1 VYHNFIGIDISK
13 DEFHVAV
20 FGNNAVTQFAN
31 SEKGFKD
38 FAKVNKELLVNG
50 LVVLEATGGYETA
63 LLNYCQNKKIAA
75 HRANTKVV
83 KSFIRS
89 LSKIGKS
96 DAIDAQGLARYAKER
111 HEDLQ
116 LYIKIADTEKELAE
130 LANRRSDLKRALT
143 QEKNRLQA
151 PDNKFCKSSNELI
164 IEALKR
170 EIERLTKRQQELIG
184 ESESLRAKIELLA
197 KEVAGIGETTAI
209 QLVSVFP
216 ELGKLNRRQV
226 ASLAGL
232 APHPNESGKK
242 IGYRATRGG
251 RDNIKPI
258 LYMAAMAAARS
269 KNKLG
274 EFYKKLIAKGKKPM
288 VALVALMRKIL
299 IIANAKI
306 KELERKNICPQI

>member
-1 VYHNFIGIDISK
+1 MYHNFIGIDISK

-20 FGNNAVTQFAN
+20 YGNNKVTQFAN
-31 SEKGFKD
+31 SEKGF
-38 FAKVNKELLVNG
+38 VNFVNTNKQILNDG
-50 LVVLEATGGYETA
+50 LVVLEATGGYESS
-63 LLNYCQNKKIAA
+63 LLNHLQKKKIAA
-75 HRANTKVV
+75 HRANTRVV

-89 LSKIGKS
+89 LSKLGKS

-111 HEDLQ
+111 YEDLQ
-116 LYIKIADTEKELAE
+116 LYVKVSDTEKELTE
-130 LANRRSDLKRALT
+130 LANRRSDLKRVLS
-143 QEKNRLQA
+143 QEKNRRQA
-151 PDNKFCKSSNELI
+151 PDNQYCKPSNDLI
-164 IEALKR
+164 IEALEK
-170 EIERLTKRQQELIG
+170 EIKRLTERQQKLIN
-184 ESESLRAKIELLA
+184 EAKSLKAKIDLLA
-197 KEVAGIGETTAI
+197 AEVVGIGETTAI
-209 QLVSVFP
+209 QLISVFP

-226 ASLAGL
+226 ASLAGV

-242 IGYRATRGG
+242 IGYRQTRGG

-269 KNKLG
+269 KSRLG

-306 KELERKNICPQI
+306 KELETKSACC

>member
-20 FGNNAVTQFAN
+20 FGNNTVTQFAN

-38 FAKVNKELLVNG
+38 FAKANKEFLVNG
-50 LVVLEATGGYETA
+50 LVVLEATGGYEAA
-63 LLNYCQNKKIAA
+63 LLNYCQTKKIAA

-89 LSKIGKS
+89 LSKLGKS

-116 LYIKIADTEKELAE
+116 LYVKIADTEKELTE
-130 LANRRSDLKRALT
+130 LANRRSDLKRTLT

-164 IEALKR
+164 IEALKK
-170 EIERLTKRQQELIG
+170 EIERLTKRQQELIS
-184 ESESLRAKIELLA
+184 ENESLTAKIELLA

-274 EFYKKLIAKGKKPM
+274 EFYKKLIAKGKKRM

-306 KELERKNICPQI
+306 KELECKNICSQV